1 MASSLVLHSFVQK
14 LAEDDTQSNVG
25 KALMGV
31 GGAGLLGA
39 GLMAGHNHMENS
51 IQNSIQKQVE
61 QLAKQRGGGMSNVDK
76 ALVAAPLLFGG
87 VSWAA
92 NKVTAHNQE
101 KAKKIMDEA
110 AAIRSMINKIENPV
124 SSGSAVTARPYT
136 MRSAINEVKQEAQRK
151 PLITPTTD
159 PNAYNVQA
167 VKSAEDDN
175 RSLIGGAG
183 LLAAGGAG
191 TYMHSQYQAQQ
202 AAQRAAQEAAAAQR
216 SANIARMKGIGKG
229 VAGGLGVAGLLA
241 GLGVAGNFAKNKV
254 VQGIQNKA
262 HGLGNII
269 NEGIQ
274 QGIHMDHPQWSEF
287 EKRIRAEMPLQHRIM
302 GTENK
307 FIEEVV
313 KDIHS
318 ASPVSQRPSVAYFD
332 KGIHPAEYEAMAME
346 GVPSSRVSS
355 LNYSKRWG
363 HSPQNVEEQVIM
375 DEKLKKFK
383 NDQMNKEVAKLEGTY
398 EPSPASVIRAKNLE
412 KNKDRIEKM
421 KAEEAAIKAGP
432 KKGPIEPLMADD
444 SVPSVKTSASTGAA
458 MFPKA
463 EGGASLLSRRHC

>member
-1 MASSLVLHSFVQK
+1 MASSLVLRSFVQK
-14 LAEDDTQSNVG
+14 LAEDDTQSNIG

-39 GLMAGHNHMENS
+39 GLMAGHNHMES
-51 IQNSIQKQVE
+51 SIQKQVE
-61 QLAKQRGGGMSNVDK
+61 QLAKQRGGGMSNVDR
-76 ALVAAPLLFGG
+76 ALIAAPLLFGG

-110 AAIRSMINKIENPV
+110 AAIRSAIRKMEGPV
-124 SSGSAVTARPYT
+124 SSGSAITARPYT
-136 MRSAINEVKQEAQRK
+136 
-151 PLITPTTD
+151 
-159 PNAYNVQA
+159 
-167 VKSAEDDN
+167 VKSAEEDN
-175 RSLIGGAG
+175 RTLIGGAG

-216 SANIARMKGIGKG
+216 AANISRMKGIGKG
-229 VAGGLGVAGLLA
+229 IAGGLGVAGLLG
-241 GLGVAGNFAKNKV
+241 GLGFAGNFAKKKV
-254 VQGIQNKA
+254 MQGIQNKA

-269 NEGIQ
+269 NEGVQ
-274 QGIHMDHPQWSEF
+274 QGMHMDHPQWSEF
-287 EKRIRAEMPLQHRIM
+287 EKRIRAEMPFQHKIM

-313 KDIHS
+313 KDMRNAAPI
-318 ASPVSQRPSVAYFD
+318 SQRPSVAYFD
-332 KGIHPAEYEAMAME
+332 KGIHPAEYNAMAME
-346 GVPSSRVSS
+346 GVPTSRVPSV
-355 LNYSKRWG
+355 NYSKRWG
-363 HSPQNVEEQVIM
+363 HSPQGIEEQVIV

-463 EGGASLLSRRHC
+463 EGGASQLSQRRC